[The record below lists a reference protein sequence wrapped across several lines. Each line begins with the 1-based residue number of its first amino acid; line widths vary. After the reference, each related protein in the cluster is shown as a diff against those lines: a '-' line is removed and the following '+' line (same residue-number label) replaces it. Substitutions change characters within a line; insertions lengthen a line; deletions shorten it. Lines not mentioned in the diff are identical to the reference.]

1 MKFYKKKL
9 KIFTFMNFVFKT
21 GLKNEFGKDWKYEN
35 NILKLRNQK
44 YFFNKKIITEF
55 CKIFQ

>member
-21 GLKNEFGKDWKYEN
+21 ALRNEFGKNRKYEN
-35 NILKLRNQK
+35 T
-44 YFFNKKIITEF
+44 KIIY
-55 CKIFQ
+55 